1 MVQKYR
7 PFVYWKHACDD
18 HIDEVTKYII
28 YAKFTFQLCKIR
40 IDLQLVA

>member
-18 HIDEVTKYII
+18 HIEVTKYII
-28 YAKFTFQLCKIR
+28 YTKFTFQLCEIR